1 MRLLH
6 YHINRTMGSEGMLS
20 IECPSSL
27 FMFLCLHVYAL
38 YSPINSKSIQPNRMT
53 FGEMIGYYPHQ

>member
-20 IECPSSL
+20 IECPSIL
-27 FMFLCLHVYAL
+27 ADELYAL
-38 YSPINSKSIQPNRMT
+38 SLVHNYVQPQPPAV
-53 FGEMIGYYPHQ
+53 I